1 MVRHPEKKV
10 LLGIC
15 NGPEVSG
22 ADAIQYKIMAAPPD
36 IYGAIYKSFD
46 VFSDYT
52 LWDKCVSCAWRNIF
66 YFINLIYD
74 RICSIR
80 GDRYSKEQKRT
91 YVIKNAFPDGSLTYC
106 AGICLCVRHVSWL
119 L

>member
-1 MVRHPEKKV
+1 MVRHLEEKV

-15 NGPEVSG
+15 NGSEVSG
-22 ADAIQYKIMAAPPD
+22 TNAIQCKIMATPLD

-46 VFSDYT
+46 VFGDYA
-52 LWDKCVSCAWRNIF
+52 LWDKCVSCSRCNIF
-66 YFINLIYD
+66 YFIKLIDD

-80 GDRYSKEQKRT
+80 CDRYSKEQKRT

-106 AGICLCVRHVSWL
+106 AGICLCVRHVS
-119 L
+119 